1 MRFGTKLENNWSTER
16 KWATLAGRDLT
27 PSQLI
32 AIAHELNYRADY
44 KDKRDAANALG
55 VSVSFVDGFDK
66 ARNTISANPAL
77 RGGEMLSEMKHGHMT
92 VADYKRIANA
102 SRQAEKMRG
111 ILAANDI
118 PFQKET
124 YVDLRKA
131 DSAMNYFAD
140 LADTLKELSDDV
152 LTALEEAEF
161 PKSLLPKREGDEDE
175 DKPAERVYLLD
186 EELQTVILSCEGVSI
201 VCVGDDERKVDEV
214 ANFIGDNV
222 PGTDLVEDTA
232 STYVSIWKD

>member
-1 MRFGTKLENNWSTER
+1 M
-16 KWATLAGRDLT
+16 
-27 PSQLI
+27 
-32 AIAHELNYRADY
+32 
-44 KDKRDAANALG
+44 
-55 VSVSFVDGFDK
+55 SVSFVDGSDK

-77 RGGEMLSEMKHGHMT
+77 RGGEMLSEMQHGHMT

-161 PKSLLPKREGDEDE
+161 PSPYSRSAKATRTKISLPSASICWTKSCR
-175 DKPAERVYLLD
+175 
-186 EELQTVILSCEGVSI
+186 Q
-201 VCVGDDERKVDEV
+201 
-214 ANFIGDNV
+214 
-222 PGTDLVEDTA
+222 
-232 STYVSIWKD
+232 